1 MTCKDTPL
9 HQRGH
14 MEVLQWLLGKQCGQ
28 MWDELARSRD
38 GWSEEEVNVVQHKR
52 EQKTKQKK

>member
-14 MEVLQWLLGKQCGQ
+14 MEVLQWLLGKQCDVWPDVGRVGRIG
-28 MWDELARSRD
+28 MD
-38 GWSEEEVNVVQHKR
+38 GVRKR
-52 EQKTKQKK
+52 